1 MSPGSRGPE
10 RGQVHG
16 QDGSDH
22 LITGHHQDTTPPPDV
37 AQILNDDPL
46 PCLSASRL
54 QKERRS
60 FTFPLGCKINPIVRF
75 LLVTVG
81 EVVHY
86 LCTFAFAAIC
96 NQSGK

>member
-54 QKERRS
+54 QKEREKELHFSSRLQNKS
-60 FTFPLGCKINPIVRF
+60 NCQISTGNGRRGGA
-75 LLVTVG
+75 LLV
-81 EVVHY
+81 H
-86 LCTFAFAAIC
+86 LRLRC
-96 NQSGK
+96 NL